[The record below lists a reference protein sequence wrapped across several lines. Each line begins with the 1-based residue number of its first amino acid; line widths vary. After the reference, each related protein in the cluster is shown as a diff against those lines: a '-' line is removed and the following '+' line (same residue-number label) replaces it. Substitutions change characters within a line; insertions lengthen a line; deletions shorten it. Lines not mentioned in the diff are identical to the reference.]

1 MISDKGY
8 VMNKEFVNDCESS
21 VAVSFSGISKL
32 VIKRLLLLSVGGLV
46 LWSVGTYPEVHGC
59 TSWMVFSDLT
69 KNNTNILHK
78 NRDSVTR
85 KVMVALSSDSSPCRW
100 VAQWSAGAAA
110 GMNASG
116 LAAVMNAGE
125 ICVDPPNVKGKK
137 TTQNI
142 LRVILESCDSAAQA
156 VEKLREIIA
165 AGNYYHG
172 KSGSIFLFMDS
183 KEGFVCEITA
193 KVCSVQRYDSGYA
206 VRSSNWRNHDMNKY
220 IRSDIKRYLKAS
232 VREYDAISGL
242 NRLIDETGQISVSGI
257 FDLSRQVKGQ
267 AISPIK
273 RSVCG
278 MSTNSTAT
286 FEIDKQY
293 PGVLSTA
300 YLTVGPPRHTVYI
313 PIPICV
319 SRIPSAMK
327 SLKWSSAAFKRLD
340 KLQLDAPIPEEWTK
354 FEKKSM
360 EQYAAAKVEARK
372 LLEQNKHDEAVKLL
386 NSTAADIWKRA
397 SVLLK
402 IY

>member
-1 MISDKGY
+1 
-8 VMNKEFVNDCESS
+8 
-21 VAVSFSGISKL
+21 
-32 VIKRLLLLSVGGLV
+32 
-46 LWSVGTYPEVHGC
+46 
-59 TSWMVFSDLT
+59 
-69 KNNTNILHK
+69 
-78 NRDSVTR
+78 
-85 KVMVALSSDSSPCRW
+85 
-100 VAQWSAGAAA
+100 
-110 GMNASG
+110 
-116 LAAVMNAGE
+116 
-125 ICVDPPNVKGKK
+125 
-137 TTQNI
+137 
-142 LRVILESCDSAAQA
+142 
-156 VEKLREIIA
+156 
-165 AGNYYHG
+165 
-172 KSGSIFLFMDS
+172 
-183 KEGFVCEITA
+183 
-193 KVCSVQRYDSGYA
+193 
-206 VRSSNWRNHDMNKY
+206 
-220 IRSDIKRYLKAS
+220 
-232 VREYDAISGL
+232 
-242 NRLIDETGQISVSGI
+242 
-257 FDLSRQVKGQ
+257 
-267 AISPIK
+267 
-273 RSVCG
+273 

-360 EQYAAAKVEARK
+360 KQYAAAKVEARK